1 MIVDF
6 VCYEPLFRTNII
18 KFPKKIVPLALP
30 KLLTLGKAQINLVFH
45 SLIRNFAPVMMK
57 RRISMLMI
65 LLANML
71 ILAHAVVPHHHHDR
85 VAVAIFKKLI

>member
-1 MIVDF
+1 MIVGL
-6 VCYEPLFRTNII
+6 VCYESLFRTNII

-45 SLIRNFAPVMMK
+45 SLIRNFAPLMMK

-71 ILAHAVVPHHHHDR
+71 ILAHAVILHHDK